1 MPESHSGLCFNW
13 VLIVFTPLFVV
24 LCCNE
29 ADRWPVMS
37 CSCWLWLRAEKKSR
51 NQKGLTKVSSAVLR
65 CPPSC
70 HHPTREAHRCHPG
83 TCPPC
88 KQPCLL
94 PLPSCSHTCPQP
106 CHDVVLVKSQQV
118 KDHLRS
124 SCFSGI
130 CADPRLCDKRGKW
143 CAACWPPT
151 KPPNTEVQAAAVASD
166 AFTLKAL
173 RLFYFP
179 DSLC

>member
-37 CSCWLWLRAEKKSR
+37 CSCWLWVRAEKKSR

-118 KDHLRS
+118 KDHFRS
-124 SCFSGI
+124 SCACFSGI

-143 CAACWPPT
+143 CAACWPLT
-151 KPPNTEVQAAAVASD
+151 KPPNTWGAGNSCDFRCFYSE
-166 AFTLKAL
+166 TLKT
-173 RLFYFP
+173 
-179 DSLC
+179 